1 MNKIF
6 VALRTALY
14 WVSVVAMALMLLI
27 ISSQVLT
34 RYLFGYS
41 AEWAEEAAR
50 YLFVWSVFIGGALIM
65 GENGHLA
72 VEFLLNRW
80 KGKKIGVL
88 LELFIKLCSYIFIL
102 ILLTQGYKMADTMMF
117 QRSPGLDLPMGI
129 VYAIIPF
136 SSLLMLF
143 YLIRDTA
150 RLFKEIRSHS
160 SNQAKT

>member
-80 KGKKIGVL
+80 KGKKLGFA
-88 LELFIKLCSYIFIL
+88 LELFIKLCGYIFIL
-102 ILLTQGYKMADTMMF
+102 ILLTQGYKMAGTMMF

-143 YLIRDTA
+143 YLIRDTP
-150 RLFKEIRSHS
+150 RLFKEIRSRS
-160 SNQAKT
+160 STKAKT

>member
-6 VALRTALY
+6 VALRTVLY
-14 WVSVVAMALMLLI
+14 WVSVVAMASMLLI
-27 ISSQVLT
+27 ISTQVLT
-34 RYLFGYS
+34 RYLLGYS

-72 VEFLLNRW
+72 VEFIPNLW
-80 KGKKIGVL
+80 KGKKEGVF
-88 LELFIKLCSYIFIL
+88 LELFIKLCTYIFIF
-102 ILLTQGYKMADTMMF
+102 ILLTQGYKMANTMMF

-129 VYAIIPF
+129 VYTIIPF

-143 YLIRDTA
+143 YLTRDTA
-150 RLFKEIRSHS
+150 RLFKEIKSRS
-160 SNQAKT
+160 SNQSKT

>member
-1 MNKIF
+1 MNRIF
-6 VALRTALY
+6 VVLRTTLY
-14 WVSVVAMALMLLI
+14 WVSVIAMALMLLI
-27 ISSQVLT
+27 ISVTVGT

-72 VEFLLNRW
+72 VEFLTNRW
-80 KGKKIGVL
+80 KGKRIGFV
-88 LELFIKLCSYIFIL
+88 LELFIKLCGYSFIL
-102 ILLTQGYKMADTMMF
+102 ILLTQGYKMANTMMF
-117 QRSPGLDLPMGI
+117 QRSPGLDIPMGL

-136 SSLLMLF
+136 SSLLMLL

-150 RLFKEIRSHS
+150 RFIREYRSPDAHKSHP
-160 SNQAKT
+160 

>member
-27 ISSQVLT
+27 ISTQVLT

-72 VEFLLNRW
+72 VEFLINRW

-88 LELFIKLCSYIFIL
+88 LELFIKLCGYIFIL
-102 ILLTQGYKMADTMMF
+102 ILLTQGYKMAGTMMF

-150 RLFKEIRSHS
+150 RFFKEIRSRSRTHA
-160 SNQAKT
+160 NT

>member
-1 MNKIF
+1 MNRIF
-6 VALRTALY
+6 TVLRTALY
-14 WVSVVAMALMLLI
+14 WVSVVSMALMLLI
-27 ISSQVLT
+27 ISITVLT

-72 VEFLLNRW
+72 VEFLPNKW
-80 KGKKIGVL
+80 KGKKMGFF

-102 ILLTQGYKMADTMMF
+102 ILLTQGYRMADTMMF

-136 SSLLMLF
+136 SSLLML
-143 YLIRDTA
+143 L
-150 RLFKEIRSHS
+150 
-160 SNQAKT
+160 